1 MDNLT
6 QPYDFLEKNT
16 RGFVENHWRLLLLLL
31 LKVDMGK
38 GEHIGYSHQ
47 ERRDGCF
54 TNPFFTNGWMHSSTN
69 HSNPHSKCIC
79 SLAKDANDDT
89 ERSCQYLMKQ
99 AILKEDDK
107 YCTLVSVRKS
117 KINAQLRNKIFAVFG
132 IDMNIRESLK
142 IIYIRPTHFHHS
154 MLEEHNA
161 GPSSYDK
168 IDNFGGRGLEFV
180 WLEGSKHYVPI
191 PVSFTEALEMSQLRR
206 DTRPV
211 SVIYYFYYFYPPLLQ
226 L

>member
-1 MDNLT
+1 MAAVT
-6 QPYDFLEKNT
+6 IVAFESRY
-16 RGFVENHWRLLLLLL
+16 
-31 LKVDMGK
+31 
-38 GEHIGYSHQ
+38 GEGGAY
-47 ERRDGCF
+47 RF
-54 TNPFFTNGWMHSSTN
+54 WMHSSTN

-99 AILKEDDK
+99 AIMKEDDK

-180 WLEGSKHYVPI
+180 WLEGSKRYVPI

-211 SVIYYFYYFYPPLLQ
+211 SVISYFYFYPPLLQ